1 MALLRL
7 LLLCL
12 TVITTALKNNL
23 TWTTSRFTVR
33 ETALSTT
40 MDDELRTLESQ
51 RTGTTEGM

>member
-1 MALLRL
+1 MALLRI

-33 ETALSTT
+33 DTALSTT
-40 MDDELRTLESQ
+40 KDDDLRALESQ
-51 RTGTTEGM
+51 RSGTKEDT

>member
-1 MALLRL
+1 
-7 LLLCL
+7 L